1 MTTVMSTA
9 MPTALP
15 TQADHHPV
23 RTAVRSTGVLL
34 ASLGLTIVV
43 LVALATVVDSWA

>member
-1 MTTVMSTA
+1 MTTVLSTA

-15 TQADHHPV
+15 AQGATHPV

-34 ASLGLTIVV
+34 AALGLTIVV